1 MNSIAKWVDYDTSF
15 VRRRY
20 NRLARFFV
28 FFEWLF
34 WLPPSI
40 RSKAVSRLGL
50 KRGSRVLEGGCGT
63 GRNLA
68 PLIEAVGAEGQVY
81 GVDLSEG
88 MLAEAKQLCVRR
100 EWRNVEL

>member
-1 MNSIAKWVDYDTSF
+1 MELKSNWADYDAPF

-34 WLPPSI
+34 WLPRGI
-40 RSKAVSRLGL
+40 RSKAVSRLEL
-50 KRGSRVLEGGCGT
+50 KPGDHVLDIGCGK
-63 GRNLA
+63 GRILA
-68 PLIEAVGAEGQVY
+68 PLVRAVGPAGHVY

-88 MLAEAKQLCVRR
+88 MLAQARALRAR
-100 EWRNVEL
+100 AGWNNVSL